1 MGAAPNISNANP
13 LLDKK
18 LINAFVDGVSK
29 TLATMAGTQTNT
41 GTPTIE
47 KEFSTKG
54 DVAGLIGMVAGQMKG
69 TLTISFEKETLFF
82 ILENM
87 LGEPYTELNEQVADA
102 VGELT
107 NMIYG
112 CAKTTLNEMGYGF
125 EMAIPTVVMGRAKI
139 KSFHTGATL
148 VIPFTCTKGKF
159 FIEITVQP

>member
-1 MGAAPNISNANP
+1 MGAAPNVNSANP
-13 LLDKK
+13 LLDRK

-29 TLATMAGTQTNT
+29 TLATMAMTETTT
-41 GTPTIE
+41 GAPSIE
-47 KEFSTKG
+47 KEFTTKG

-69 TLTISFEKETLFF
+69 TLTISFEKEAVFQ
-82 ILENM
+82 ILDNM
-87 LGEPYTELNEQVADA
+87 LGEKFTEMNESVADA

>member
-18 LINAFVDGVSK
+18 MINAFVDGVTK
-29 TLATMAGTQTNT
+29 TLATMAMTQTNT
-41 GTPTIE
+41 GQPSIE
-47 KEFSTKG
+47 KEFSTRG

-69 TLTISFEKETLFF
+69 TLTISFEQQALFH

-87 LGEPYTELNEQVADA
+87 LGEKFTELNESVADA

-148 VIPFTCTKGKF
+148 VIPFSCTQGKF